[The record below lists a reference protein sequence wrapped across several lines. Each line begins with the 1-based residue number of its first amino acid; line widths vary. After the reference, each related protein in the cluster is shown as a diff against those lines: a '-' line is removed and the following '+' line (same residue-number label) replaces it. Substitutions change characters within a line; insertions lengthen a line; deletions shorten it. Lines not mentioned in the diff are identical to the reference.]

1 MAIITNIEYIQYFFN
16 DSIALKYLYS
26 VCKNGHKNQIRIFN
40 LPLNSFKKEPITDNL
55 FALEQNYITKSRAD
69 CFWES
74 HKQYIDIQLHLSGI
88 EQMEFNNIN
97 SFKISKPY
105 DAARD
110 LIIYEDNNYSNKI
123 IMQKND
129 IAIFFP
135 EDAHLGTAMYNKTPS
150 NILKTVIKYPLRL
163 WR

>member
-1 MAIITNIEYIQYFFN
+1 MAIITNIKYIQYFFN

-123 IMQKND
+123 IMQKN
-129 IAIFFP
+129 
-135 EDAHLGTAMYNKTPS
+135 
-150 NILKTVIKYPLRL
+150 
-163 WR
+163 

>member
-1 MAIITNIEYIQYFFN
+1 MAIITNIEYIRYFFN
-16 DSIALKYLYS
+16 DSVALKYLYS
-26 VCKNGHKNQIRIFN
+26 VCKNGHKNQTRIFN

-88 EQMEFNNIN
+88 EQIEFNNIN
-97 SFKISKPY
+97 SFKILKPY
-105 DAARD
+105 DATRD

>member
-1 MAIITNIEYIQYFFN
+1 
-16 DSIALKYLYS
+16 
-26 VCKNGHKNQIRIFN
+26 
-40 LPLNSFKKEPITDNL
+40 
-55 FALEQNYITKSRAD
+55 
-69 CFWES
+69 
-74 HKQYIDIQLHLSGI
+74 IQLHLSGI